1 MLQVNRLEV
10 DILSKLSNNTT
21 ALQQLLGAV
30 NNLPEAG
37 GMSLETCEVSVYIY
51 SVDGFFAYTTVENGV
66 LTPKFKSVK
75 AGAKSEN
82 ITVLKNSAVLL
93 YAPGNSSNYYGGND
107 NLDDIT
113 RPGKSDD
120 YCAFCYWVKDA
131 GYITCS

>member
-1 MLQVNRLEV
+1 M
-10 DILSKLSNNTT
+10 SKLNDNTISLQ
-21 ALQQLLGAV
+21 ALLEQV

-66 LTPKFKSVK
+66 LTPEFKSVK
-75 AGAKSEN
+75 AGAESQK

-93 YAPGNSSNYYGGND
+93 YAPGNSSNYYGGNN

-113 RPGKSDD
+113 RPGRSDE

-131 GYITCS
+131 GYITCQ